1 MNFFEPKSLSDI
13 VGNKSA
19 INTLRAILNKRE
31 MSPKMYI
38 FEGVSGV
45 GKTAIAKFFLKE
57 LTGVSPKRFNTQSY
71 ADIPSWGDMGEAP
84 ILFEDAS
91 RIPKDSWDTICN
103 AFDKGKHPI
112 FAFTVTD
119 FFKLPQQVKTRALRV
134 QLSKLSSEECIGFLS
149 RVCAEHSITYEL
161 SALTVIAKI
170 TKGVPKE
177 MIKMLQIVSLNG
189 DITIETVS
197 DLAPV
202 DLETGCNAI
211 LSRLIPDFNGALTAL
226 DKLDLV
232 YSSEEIINTLFT
244 AYSNAV
250 FNRNNSPIYEGIY
263 SNLSNY
269 RKMTEIFIKWKR
281 GLALPSDSLPLLLK
295 ELSECD
301 EDYVPK
307 TAAQTTAEA
316 KKSTSA
322 WEVGVSEFAKL
333 CNAEIVE

>member
-1 MNFFEPKSLSDI
+1 MNFFEPKSLSDV

-19 INTLRAILNKRE
+19 INTLRAILNKKE
-31 MSPKMYI
+31 MAPKMYI

-45 GKTAIAKFFLKE
+45 GKTAISRFFLKE
-57 LTGVSPKRFNTQSY
+57 LTGVAPKKFNTHSY
-71 ADIPSWGDMGEAP
+71 LEIPSWGNMGDAP
-84 ILFEDAS
+84 IVFEDAN

-119 FFKLPQQVKTRALRV
+119 YFKLPQQVKTRALRV
-134 QLSKLSSEECIGFLS
+134 QLSRLSSEECVGFLS
-149 RVCAEHSITYEL
+149 RICAEHSITYEL
-161 SALTVIAKI
+161 SALTIIAKL

-177 MIKMLQIVSLNG
+177 MIKTLQLVSMSG
-189 DITIETVS
+189 DVTV
-197 DLAPV
+197 DMVNELAPI
-202 DLETGCNAI
+202 DLEIGCNAI

-232 YSSEEIINTLFT
+232 YSTEEIINTLFT

-250 FNRNNSPIYEGIY
+250 FNKNSSPIYEGIC

-281 GLALPSDSLPLLLK
+281 GLTLPSDSLPLLLK

-301 EDYVPK
+301 EDYAPK
-307 TAAQTTAEA
+307 INSQSSGEA
-316 KKSTSA
+316 KKSVSE
-322 WEVGVSEFAKL
+322 WEVGVAEFAKL